1 MHIGVVH
8 IVGGAPVKRLMFA
21 LLVVEVHPAP
31 HAGAGVAYGAIG
43 VEVDFFVFQAAPEA
57 FDEDVVH
64 PAPFAVHADL
74 YAMFLEYVGEG
85 GAGELAALVGVEDA
99 RARHAGPALR

>member
-1 MHIGVVH
+1 MHVGVVH

-31 HAGAGVAYGAIG
+31 DAGAGVAYGVIG

-74 YAMFLEYVGEG
+74 DAVRFEYAGEG
-85 GAGELAALVGVEDA
+85 GAGELAALVGVENFG
-99 RARHAGPALR
+99 RAMKT